1 MASQTVKINR
11 APVLTLWAVVVA
23 ERLGYKRDEALTL
36 GRALAGLNAQSK
48 GRRLGIYQ
56 ERPPEETAKKAR
68 EKKKGEEY
76 NVMLMGREIPV
87 VLTDDGV
94 RASNQGRP
102 TAPASVE
109 QYLRGK
115 FGDALGP
122 VEDAMQALARSL
134 PPRQLAA
141 RAYGLYEGFRPE
153 VPEGTKGWGAKGE
166 LDLER
171 IRSLAGK
178 DAERRVKANGRSA
191 RDKG

>member
-11 APVLTLWAVVVA
+11 APVLTLWAAVVA
-23 ERLGYKRDEALTL
+23 QRLGYKRDEALTL

-56 ERPPEETAKKAR
+56 ERTTEETPRKAR

-94 RASNQGRP
+94 RATNDGRP

-109 QYLRGK
+109 QYLKGK
-115 FGDALGP
+115 FGDALDP
-122 VEDAMQALARSL
+122 VQDAMQALAHSL

-141 RAYGLYEGFRPE
+141 RAYGLYESFRPE
-153 VPEGTKGWGAKGE
+153 IPDGTKGWGARGE
-166 LDLER
+166 LDLDK
-171 IRSLAGK
+171 IRSLAK
-178 DAERRVKANGRSA
+178 RDAARKVKANGR
-191 RDKG
+191 